1 MVRHET
7 VSRANRRGHEAVPAC
22 GHGLLEVLFLDRDA
36 TGGVHVTQDA
46 ILRANKVRMG
56 IETGVEES
64 NTDVAAS
71 ETRISINADRCRQE
85 LLLIAGVY
93 RKRREQLG
101 LERGQAAGIN
111 SFFNSII
118 NTFQADTIFVGPVG
132 IILA

>member
-1 MVRHET
+1 M
-7 VSRANRRGHEAVPAC
+7 PAC
-22 GHGLLEVLFLDRDA
+22 DNRFLEILFFDGDA
-36 TGGVHVTQDA
+36 AGCINVTQYT

-71 ETRISINADRCRQE
+71 EIRISMDADRCAQE
-85 LLLIAGVY
+85 LLFIAGVH

-118 NTFQADTIFVGPVG
+118 NTFQANT
-132 IILA
+132 